1 MLRRGKATS
10 SHQAAKARAKDNS
23 SVMFCYLI
31 LLIAVVGSVP
41 TRAQDETSPLP
52 PPRPGLVAVQW
63 PRLSQLEIE
72 VRDQIKSQQAVLT
85 ATVRDPKSSD
95 KKLSDDYGSLG
106 EVYQAYS
113 LNAPAQQCYQ
123 NASRLAP
130 KEFRWMYL
138 LARVEHL
145 LGRADEA
152 IQHYRSAATL
162 QPAYVPTYLNLGKL
176 YLELDRLEPAGA
188 AFALALQKE
197 PNNAAAHYEVGQV
210 ALSQGNF
217 AKAVEHF
224 EKTLALVPEAKRI
237 HYPLAL
243 AYRGLG
249 NMEKARFHLS
259 QQNSVGVRVTDPL
272 VDQLA
277 ELARGGRVHMIRGKL
292 ALEAKRY
299 QDAVTEF
306 RKAIE
311 ADKESVSAY
320 VNLGAALNQLG
331 DERAAAEQ
339 FEKALGLDP
348 QNLTARF
355 NLAVLLAR
363 DNKHADSI
371 VHLKAVLATNTNDVG
386 ARMFLAQELVKVD
399 RVDEAIAEYSRVV
412 ESDPG
417 NEGAVVS
424 RAQVQLNHGKF
435 KAALEGLEKAIAEY
449 PQRTNTTALLSFTL
463 STSPQLNLRDG
474 TRALKLAQALH
485 STNASL
491 QNGMLVVL
499 ALAETG
505 NCTEAFAWQKKLI
518 AQATME
524 RNEVQLE
531 RLKRDLNRYE
541 NAKSCRP

>member
-1 MLRRGKATS
+1 
-10 SHQAAKARAKDNS
+10 
-23 SVMFCYLI
+23 MFCYLI
-31 LLIAVVGSVP
+31 LLIALVGAVP
-41 TRAQDETSPLP
+41 TRAQDETSTLP
-52 PPRPGLVAVQW
+52 PPRPRLVAVHW
-63 PRLSQLEIE
+63 PRLSQLESE
-72 VRDQIKSQQAVLT
+72 VRDQIKSQQDVLT

-95 KKLSDDYGSLG
+95 KKLSDDYGNLG
-106 EVYQAYS
+106 EIYQTYS
-113 LNAPAQQCYQ
+113 LNTPAQQCYQ
-123 NASRLAP
+123 NASRLEP

-152 IQHYRSAATL
+152 IQHYQVAATL
-162 QPAYVPTYLNLGKL
+162 QPTYVPTYLNLGKL
-176 YLELDRLEPAGA
+176 YVELDRLEQANA
-188 AFALALQKE
+188 SFALALQKE

-210 ALSQGNF
+210 ALSQRNF

-224 EKTLALVPEAKRI
+224 EKALALVPEAKRI

-249 NMEKARFHLS
+249 NMERARVHLA
-259 QQNSVGVRVTDPL
+259 QQGTVGVRVTDPL

-277 ELARGGRVHMIRGKL
+277 ELSRGGRVHMIRGKQ

-311 ADKESVSAY
+311 GDKESVSAY

-331 DERAAAEQ
+331 DQKGAAEQ
-339 FEKALGLDP
+339 FEKALGIDP
-348 QNLTARF
+348 NNVTARF

-363 DNKHADSI
+363 DNRHSDSI
-371 VHLKAVLATNTNDVG
+371 AHLQAVLATNSNDTA

-399 RVDEAIAEYSRVV
+399 RVDEAIAEYSRVA

-435 KAALEGLEKAIAEY
+435 KAALEGLEKAFAQY
-449 PQRTNTTALLSFTL
+449 PQKTSTAALLSFTL
-463 STSPQLNLRDG
+463 STSPQLHLRDG
-474 TRALKLAQALH
+474 TRALKLAQSLY

-491 QNGMLVVL
+491 QNGMLVVM

-505 NCTEAFAWQKKLI
+505 NCAEALAWQQKLI
-518 AQATME
+518 AQAIRE
-524 RNEVQLE
+524 GNDQQVEG
-531 RLKRDLNRYE
+531 LKRELSRYE
-541 NAKSCRP
+541 NTKSCRP